1 MNTSTPTVTF
11 DWLISAEPLVST
23 RDTANTPWMDAPF
36 TKDIGTGG
44 FESWGLAMDMMVS
57 HSHYQFTPEIAGQLV
72 PLATI
77 SMKFSEP
84 TLMVQTLLKG
94 RVIQNDDLSPRD
106 LVYGDGVDLF
116 RYCEQASITAVMDTS
131 NEIEN
136 ITLIIGHS
144 RLADLIG
151 AELAGT
157 LIRKL
162 DLLPMPKSVVKP
174 VPNYVHRSLH
184 DCLSTEYSPE
194 LKKLWAQARILDYI
208 TDLSNYFCERKKE
221 PINAGRQIRDRVNA
235 VHEYLIKLEG
245 KLPTI
250 DALAL
255 QFGRSTR
262 ALNEEFDA
270 EYGESIFSFIVNH
283 RLNSAYEAIKNSNAP
298 LKQLAERLG
307 YAHVNHFSAAFKK
320 KFGHPPSKLRN
331 KY

>member
-1 MNTSTPTVTF
+1 MNTSTLSVTF
-11 DWLISAEPLVST
+11 DWLITAEPAVST
-23 RDTANTPWMDAPF
+23 RDSADTPWMAAPF
-36 TKDIGTGG
+36 SQDIGAGG
-44 FESWGLAMDMMVS
+44 FESWGLAMDMVVT
-57 HSHYQFTPEIAGQLV
+57 HSRYEFTPEIAGQLV

-77 SMKFSEP
+77 GMKFSEP
-84 TLMVQTLLKG
+84 TLMVQSLPKG

-116 RYCEQASITAVMDTS
+116 RYCEQASVTAVMDTS

-136 ITLIIGHS
+136 ITLMIGHS
-144 RLADLIG
+144 RLSDLIG
-151 AELAGT
+151 AQLADT
-157 LIRKL
+157 LIKKL

-184 DCLSTEYSPE
+184 DCLSSEYSPE

-208 TDLSNYFCERKKE
+208 TDLSNYFCDRKKE
-221 PINAGRQIRDRVNA
+221 PISAGKQIRARVNA

-262 ALNEEFDA
+262 ALNEEFYA

-283 RLNSAYEAIKNSNAP
+283 RLNSAYEAIKNSNVP